1 MLLAI
6 DIGNTNIVAGAF
18 AGDTLVAH
26 WRLRTDSNRTRD
38 EYALDLTGLFRL
50 AGADIHQVSG
60 AVICSVVPSVQATL
74 CNAIC
79 RYIHVEP
86 MLVTPDLDLELEVRY
101 KPRRAVGADRVAN
114 AVAAIDRYGV
124 PAVVVD
130 FGTATTFDAI
140 SSDRAYIGG
149 AIAPGLEIAEEALY
163 SHTAQL
169 PRAPLVP
176 PAEAIGTTT
185 SESLQSG
192 LLFGYAGLVDGL
204 VNRFCHSLGDSAH
217 VIATGGLAE
226 LVAPHTRTVQHVDPD
241 LTLYGLHLL
250 YERHASRRRP

>member
-26 WRLRTDSNRTRD
+26 WRLRTDANRTRD
-38 EYALDLTGLFRL
+38 EYALDLTGLFGL
-50 AGADIHQVSG
+50 AGADIHEVTG
-60 AVICSVVPSVQATL
+60 VIICSVVPSVQATL

-79 RYIHVEP
+79 RYLHVQP
-86 MLVTPDLDLELEVRY
+86 MLVTPDLEFELEVRY
-101 KPRRAVGADRVAN
+101 KPRQAVGADRVAN
-114 AVAAIDRYGV
+114 AVAAIERYGT

-140 SSDRAYIGG
+140 SPERAYVGG

-169 PRAPLVP
+169 PRAHLVP
-176 PAEAIGTTT
+176 PAEALGTTN
-185 SESLQSG
+185 SQSLQ
-192 LLFGYAGLVDGL
+192 
-204 VNRFCHSLGDSAH
+204 
-217 VIATGGLAE
+217 
-226 LVAPHTRTVQHVDPD
+226 
-241 LTLYGLHLL
+241 
-250 YERHASRRRP
+250 